1 MSGLPH
7 WLSCLPPS
15 QQLEAGLPPGQPYSW
30 CHTGC
35 WVFLPKN
42 QRGLPL
48 ADIQFSNTQTVK
60 GQQPTAA
67 ECGGFQGEVKG
78 KKAQR
83 LLRDPALTTD
93 EGCRR
98 QQGPEESPPKWGDF
112 VNRGRAGNGWPCWE
126 ETANLREVWLL
137 LASSPLARDCHCRP
151 TCPFV
156 RAISLPTTTLT
167 ANPGE

>member
-15 QQLEAGLPPGQPYSW
+15 QQLEASLPPGQSYSW

-35 WVFLPKN
+35 WVLLPKN
-42 QRGLPL
+42 QRLPL
-48 ADIQFSNTQTVK
+48 AGIQFSNTQTVK

-83 LLRDPALTTD
+83 LLRDPALSTD
-93 EGCRR
+93 EDCRR

-112 VNRGRAGNGWPCWE
+112 VNRGRAGNGWPCRGGDSKSE
-126 ETANLREVWLL
+126 GG
-137 LASSPLARDCHCRP
+137 LAFVSFFSPSQGL
-151 TCPFV
+151 
-156 RAISLPTTTLT
+156 SLQAHLSLCQGTIP
-167 ANPGE
+167 AHNYPDSQSW